1 MMKKWTKP
9 APQPIQTATVTR
21 VAEPKPTGPV
31 KPTRVN
37 SDDVVSGLYVQAGA
51 FSRRANAERA
61 LNRVS
66 DMGPAQIVETQTAS
80 GASLYRIL
88 IGPLENQTE
97 ASALAESVS
106 GLGVSGAHVMASR
119 N

>member
-1 MMKKWTKP
+1 
-9 APQPIQTATVTR
+9 
-21 VAEPKPTGPV
+21 V
-31 KPTRVN
+31 KPTSIN
-37 SDDVVSGLYVQAGA
+37 TDTVVSGLYVQAGA

-61 LNRVS
+61 LTQVS

-88 IGPLENQTE
+88 IGPVESQTE
-97 ASALAESVS
+97 ANVLAETVS